1 MWTQK
6 EREAAARWSWS
17 TQELEAAADW
27 SAPEAA
33 EERRRRG
40 QSLYG
45 RQYRKE
51 KAAAEQ
57 EEDVEVSPL
66 LYEGNF
72 LEWME
77 TLREIVEPKGLWVRR
92 LPLPSYKRL
101 SDEARERI
109 ELDDIWA
116 VNIILEGL
124 AEDFDRRFAIER
136 PVSCYRLLQ
145 ALQAQAKP
153 FRFMDLPREL
163 RDHVYE
169 ISLVVPHDQRW
180 RGYSNGRCP
189 WKLEAYSEG
198 RTRQNRVPK
207 MALWINAPH
216 EHQAMKHPPLLVV
229 SRQVREEAE
238 AAYWGM
244 NEWKVEVDVKD
255 NDCCIDEQFD
265 TPKAHFQE
273 WIDITGMRCLK
284 HLRDFTLAVEMC
296 YKSGRCSAQEF
307 RLQLDE
313 RNGLRL
319 LDVELQHHHGEVQG
333 EIMDWQLVAAEVR
346 RKARG
351 WKGEGIIDFFM
362 EEMVQEFWTGWCF
375 TRSITSEEEY
385 DRYCDR
391 EWDGKEW
398 WTTS

>member
-1 MWTQK
+1 MWTSK
-6 EREAAARWSWS
+6 EREAAAKWSW
-17 TQELEAAADW
+17 TPMELWAAACW
-27 SAPEAA
+27 STPGDVWKRQVQKCEYYEA
-33 EERRRRG
+33 EEER
-40 QSLYG
+40 
-45 RQYRKE
+45 
-51 KAAAEQ
+51 EQ
-57 EEDVEVSPL
+57 AGTQVQHEIGVSPL

-72 LEWME
+72 SEWMG
-77 TLREIVEPKGLWVRR
+77 TLRLTLEKNGLWIRR
-92 LPLPSYKRL
+92 LPLPSHSRL
-101 SDEARERI
+101 SDEARDRLER
-109 ELDDIWA
+109 DDIRA

-136 PVSCYRLLQ
+136 PISCYRLLQ
-145 ALQAQAKP
+145 ALRAQSQP

-169 ISLVVPHDQRW
+169 ILLVVPHDQRW
-180 RGYSNGRCP
+180 RGYGYP
-189 WKLEAYSEG
+189 PKLEAYSEG
-198 RTRQNRVPK
+198 STRQCRVPK

-216 EHQAMKHPPLLVV
+216 EHEAMKHPPLLVV

-238 AAYWGM
+238 AVYWGM

-273 WIDITGMRCLK
+273 WIDVIGMRCLK

-296 YKSGRCSAQEF
+296 YKSGRCSAQKF

-313 RNGLRL
+313 RYGLRL
-319 LDVELQHHHGEVQG
+319 LDVELKHHHGEVR
-333 EIMDWQLVAAEVR
+333 EDIMDWQLVAADIR

-362 EEMVQEFWTGWCF
+362 EEEVQEFWTGWCF
-375 TRSITSEEEY
+375 TRPITSEEEY
-385 DRYCDR
+385 ERQCDR